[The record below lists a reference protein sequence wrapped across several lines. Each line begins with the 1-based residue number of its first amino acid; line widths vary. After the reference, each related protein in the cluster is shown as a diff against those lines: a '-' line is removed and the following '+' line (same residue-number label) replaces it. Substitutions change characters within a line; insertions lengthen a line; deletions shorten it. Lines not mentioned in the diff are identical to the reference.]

1 MQGKRKLRRIGV
13 VLSCLVAILLAGCA
27 TGRGLGQDVQQLG
40 RSIENTAQ

>member
-1 MQGKRKLRRIGV
+1 MQGKRTLRRIGV
-13 VLSCLVAILLAGCA
+13 VLRCLVAILLAGCA